1 MPDAHRESSADP
13 IDFLG
18 QEDEA
23 LIAHSFEQL
32 AEHENAFLSL
42 QQALEFAF
50 NASSEKQLPSE
61 PEHWRDISGRP
72 DAEKWHNAALEEF
85 SALLETGTFEPVQL
99 PPGRKAIGCRWV
111 FKLKRKADG
120 SIDRYKARLV
130 AKGFAQRPGLDFG
143 QVFAPTARWA
153 ALRAIFALAA
163 LEDMEMYSLDISN
176 AFLNGELDHEVYMQQ
191 PEGFTNHYG
200 TGFVLKLN
208 RALYG
213 LKQAGHQ
220 WHKKLDSVMSAMEF
234 KLVQCDNSI
243 WVYKRDQTH
252 IIVPVY
258 VNDMTVVCKS
268 PAEYTSIVSELKQH
282 FKLKELGPSSL
293 LLAVAIGRDRSKRLL
308 TLSQQQFIEDV
319 LERFGMSDCHPVT
332 TPLDSGARLSK
343 EQAPRDDAEQK
354 QMQTRPYAALVGALM
369 YLAVATRPDIAHA
382 VGVLAR
388 FSSDPGPAH
397 WTALKHLCR
406 YLQGTKSLKLCYEP
420 DPQQQEMFTAYADA
434 DFGGEVDGRRSTSS
448 MVVKMGT
455 GAISW
460 ASKLQPIV
468 TLSTT
473 EAEYVSATA
482 AGQEILWLRNLFS
495 ELGFEPKGASTLHLD
510 NQSALAVTR
519 NPEHHGRMKHLDLR
533 YYWLR
538 DAVKAG
544 LIDVR
549 YISTKDMPADIMTK
563 ALSRG
568 VVEEM
573 RRMLGLRMC

>member
-1 MPDAHRESSADP
+1 M
-13 IDFLG
+13 
-18 QEDEA
+18 
-23 LIAHSFEQL
+23 
-32 AEHENAFLSL
+32 
-42 QQALEFAF
+42 
-50 NASSEKQLPSE
+50 
-61 PEHWRDISGRP
+61 
-72 DAEKWHNAALEEF
+72 
-85 SALLETGTFEPVQL
+85 
-99 PPGRKAIGCRWV
+99 

-191 PEGFTNHYG
+191 PEGFTNRYG

-234 KLVQCDNSI
+234 KLVRCDNSI
-243 WVYKRDQTH
+243 WVYKRDQSH

-258 VNDMTVVCKS
+258 VDDMTVVCKS

-282 FKLKELGPSSL
+282 FKLKELGPSSS

-332 TPLDSGARLSK
+332 TPLDPGARLSK
-343 EQAPRDDAEQK
+343 EQAPRDDAERK

-434 DFGGEVDGRRSTSS
+434 DFGGEVDGRRSTSG

-473 EAEYVSATA
+473 EAEYVSITA
-482 AGQEILWLRNLFS
+482 AGQEILWLRNLLS
-495 ELGFEPKGASTLHLD
+495 ELGFEPKGASTLHLY

-573 RRMLGLRMC
+573 RKMLGLRMC

>member
-1 MPDAHRESSADP
+1 
-13 IDFLG
+13 
-18 QEDEA
+18 
-23 LIAHSFEQL
+23 
-32 AEHENAFLSL
+32 
-42 QQALEFAF
+42 
-50 NASSEKQLPSE
+50 
-61 PEHWRDISGRP
+61 
-72 DAEKWHNAALEEF
+72 
-85 SALLETGTFEPVQL
+85 
-99 PPGRKAIGCRWV
+99 
-111 FKLKRKADG
+111 
-120 SIDRYKARLV
+120 
-130 AKGFAQRPGLDFG
+130 
-143 QVFAPTARWA
+143 
-153 ALRAIFALAA
+153 
-163 LEDMEMYSLDISN
+163 
-176 AFLNGELDHEVYMQQ
+176 
-191 PEGFTNHYG
+191 
-200 TGFVLKLN
+200 
-208 RALYG
+208 
-213 LKQAGHQ
+213 
-220 WHKKLDSVMSAMEF
+220 MSAMEF
-234 KLVQCDNSI
+234 KLVRCDNSI
-243 WVYKRDQTH
+243 WVYKRDQSH

-258 VNDMTVVCKS
+258 VDDMTVVCKS

-282 FKLKELGPSSL
+282 FKLKELGPSSS

-332 TPLDSGARLSK
+332 TPLDPGARLSK
-343 EQAPRDDAEQK
+343 EQAPRDDAERK

-434 DFGGEVDGRRSTSS
+434 DFGGDVDGRRSTSG